1 MQLAINSDKSRFIEC
16 SDKFNHFIYELKR
29 SMLCPIS
36 EMCNIWM
43 SSDPR
48 ATFYAAKAD
57 ELNSKREKKVHKCR
71 GVEK

>member
-29 SMLCPIS
+29 SMLSPIS

-43 SSDPR
+43 NSDPR
-48 ATFYAAKAD
+48 AAFYLAKAE
-57 ELNSKREKKVHKCR
+57 ELNSKCEKRIHECKGR
-71 GVEK
+71 